1 MLRIGVLPAKNGG
14 RRPPLPPLSGEG
26 EVVGRT
32 PTRAIAFLALAS
44 VASQAMVRALDTLL
58 PQIADDI
65 GTTVGTASIVVT
77 AYAITHGTVQLIIG
91 PIGDRMGKYR
101 VVAVACALSSIMVA
115 LCGLANSLTTLA
127 IARLASGATAAWIIP
142 LGLAFVAD
150 VVPYERRQQALG
162 RFLTGQITGQMLGQA
177 AAGVLGDYFG
187 WRNVFFVLAAIFTLA
202 ALALAFELMVN
213 PLTRTADRPGA
224 KARNPFS
231 DYVIVFANPWARF
244 VLLVVGFEGV
254 LVFGIF
260 TFVGADL
267 HLRFGLSFTAIGL
280 IVGAFGIGGIG
291 YALTVKPLMN
301 RLGQTGIAN
310 SGGLIMSGAFLVLA
324 VEPTWWLA
332 PLAVTAIGF
341 GFYMLHNTLQT
352 VGSQMSPD
360 ARGTAVA
367 IFASVYYLG
376 QTIGVTV
383 AGPIVDRVGAP
394 PLFAVSVVLLPI
406 LAWWFTRHLKT
417 R

>member
-1 MLRIGVLPAKNGG
+1 
-14 RRPPLPPLSGEG
+14 
-26 EVVGRT
+26 
-32 PTRAIAFLALAS
+32 
-44 VASQAMVRALDTLL
+44 MVRALDTLL

-162 RFLTGQITGQMLGQA
+162 RFLTGQITGQMFGQA
-177 AAGVLGDYFG
+177 AGGVLGDYFG
-187 WRNVFFVLAAIFTLA
+187 WRNVFFVLAAIFALA

-213 PLTRTADRPGA
+213 PLTRTADRHVA

-231 DYVIVFANPWARF
+231 DYVTVFANPWARF

-280 IVGAFGIGGIG
+280 IVGAFGIGGIA

-301 RLGQTGIAN
+301 RLGQTGIAKT
-310 SGGLIMSGAFLVLA
+310 GGLIMSGAFLVLA

-332 PLAVTAIGF
+332 PFAVTAIGF

-394 PLFAVSVVLLPI
+394 PLFVVSVVLLPI